1 MAGVAVVGSGNYDL
15 EIDTGYNWNAFTLDD
30 DPKGTLDSTDYV
42 LDGTDQYASVMDGTI
57 GLTAKRGRANT
68 GDQFP
73 YGTMNFTLN
82 DTYADGVFNPFDTSS
97 PYYDPNDSLP
107 GLAPLRKVRFSRYD
121 SLGVKEYLWVGYIVN
136 FDYTFTLGGLDTV
149 SVSCADF
156 SYQLGQTFLA
166 EWNVTEQ
173 LSSDRFDDLL
183 DLPEVDYQGTRSI
196 ETGVATLGGTS
207 SYTVANGTSVAGY
220 ANKIMDAEQGR
231 IFVDREGTI
240 TFQKRIGQVLGV
252 PIAEF
257 HDTNPPTK
265 ISYSAI
271 DIAFQA
277 DTVVNR
283 ASVTRPDGSGPGP
296 GGAPTPQ
303 VAEDLASQAAYLVQT
318 KSITES
324 LVYNDASALTLAE
337 YLLNANPEARFNSL
351 GTEFPG
357 TPALDQ
363 DLLALLDIGDVINIE
378 KSITTSE
385 GPTQFAQNLTIEGLE
400 HRLTLSAGHAV
411 TYFTAPT
418 TIVYELVLDDI
429 VYGRIN
435 EDNVLG

>member
-1 MAGVAVVGSGNYDL
+1 MAGVAVVGSGLYDL

-42 LDGTDQYASVMDGTI
+42 LDGTDQYATVMDGTI
-57 GLTAKRGRANT
+57 ALTAKRGRANT

-82 DTYADGVFNPFDTSS
+82 DTYADGVFNPFDTTS
-97 PYYDPNDSLP
+97 PYYDPNNSLP

-121 SLGVKEYLWVGYIVN
+121 SLGVKKYLWVGYIVN

-149 SVSCADF
+149 SVTCADF

-183 DLPEVDYQGTRSI
+183 DLPEVNYTGTRSI
-196 ETGVATLGGTS
+196 ETGVATLGGAAA
-207 SYTVANGTSVAGY
+207 YTVANGTSVAGY
-220 ANKIMDAEQGR
+220 ANKIMEAEQGR

-252 PIAEF
+252 PVAEF

-265 ISYSAI
+265 IGYSAI

-283 ASVTRPDGSGPGP
+283 ASVAHA
-296 GGAPTPQ
+296 GASSPE
-303 VAEDLASQAAYLVQT
+303 VAEDLTSQATYLIQT
-318 KSITES
+318 TSITDS
-324 LVYNDASALTLAE
+324 LVHNDAAALTLAQ
-337 YLLNANPEARFNSL
+337 YLLNANPEPRFNSI

-363 DLLALLDIGDVINIE
+363 DTLALLDVGDVINVQ

-385 GPTQFAQNLTIEGLE
+385 GPTQFAQNLTVEGLE

-418 TIVYELVLDDI
+418 TIVYELILNDA
-429 VYGRIN
+429 VYGTLD